1 MKQSIPMGIGIA
13 TDNDGMIPGERGS
26 SIICLAAQTED
37 YSFCINLLPE
47 DGTYHKR
54 SWWSKHPA
62 HWEMMMKDP
71 KPPKEGIEEF
81 YSWVKKFRAKPIAV
95 GYGWHFWWLY
105 YYMRKYVKRC
115 PFEDRFL
122 DVNSYQWGKNGNLI
136 NKGFEWKGV
145 MRFHPSE
152 IAKRALGGKKI
163 LPVCSIPKKNLA
175 QEAWMNENWQAQQAA
190 AGVLLRRET
199 IQPVEWTWQ
208 QTRAQGLANQ
218 IEEFNRLRVGAVN
231 EIH

>member
-1 MKQSIPMGIGIA
+1 MEWKEQGKEPDWTAWFPWRMGAKEFNEG
-13 TDNDGMIPGERGS
+13 
-26 SIICLAAQTED
+26 
-37 YSFCINLLPE
+37 INLWRKY
-47 DGTYHKR
+47 GNSH
-54 SWWSKHPA
+54 
-62 HWEMMMKDP
+62 P
-71 KPPKEGIEEF
+71 KP
-81 YSWVKKFRAKPIAV
+81 YLV
-95 GYGWHFWWLY
+95 
-105 YYMRKYVKRC
+105 